1 MQKLTLGRTI
11 FHEISRP
18 DMIIDLIKNGLRK
31 HAYVLVHATSSTSMH
46 YLIIFKTNILIV
58 HKIVLEF
65 GYSCYI
71 SKCHGKCNLRRKFP
85 SRLST
90 LQISYSLSNFL
101 LSDSPSKSRDQDT
114 DILVLTSDQVLIS
127 QSLCLFQTSP
137 IYPFLTS
144 SSLTPL
150 PNLVSSLSV
159 SQLTH
164 HNTTFPSP
172 LNTSFSLFLTFIS
185 RWSASNYRP
194 IPQYSLLNLLC

>member
-58 HKIVLEF
+58 HKIILEF

-101 LSDSPSKSRDQDT
+101 LSASPSKSRDQDT
-114 DILVLTSDQVLIS
+114 DILVLTFRPSSHLAVTLSVSDFSYL
-127 QSLCLFQTSP
+127 
-137 IYPFLTS
+137 
-144 SSLTPL
+144 PL
-150 PNLVSSLSV
+150 PNLLLSYSPSNLVSSLSV

-194 IPQYSLLNLLC
+194 IPQYS